1 MSAEHF
7 CKAPILLLLTVTAST
22 LSIAGAFSLQ
32 PIGIPVS
39 SMQMPM
45 TRMSSA
51 FASSSRI
58 HTARCGSVG
67 RNVFPAQSRAGDFT
81 LRPLAQASALHLA
94 ITSSD
99 SSPSSGD
106 NNGDGLSESSTSDSN
121 APRRGIFYPLRAT
134 LRGITGFSLT
144 ALRASLRAATGIS
157 ITSTTKAFVGLFPL
171 WFRYFMQPF
180 LVLYYAPLML
190 MRSWVGE
197 TRTSKAEKRAAHEK
211 LVEGWKHAIEVAE
224 AAQANEYWPI
234 HVDADGNIVTSMP
247 PEPEDV
253 WTQSPLNEAV
263 LESVEVADAIEN
275 E

>member
-1 MSAEHF
+1 MSAEHY
-7 CKAPILLLLTVTAST
+7 CKAPILLLLIVAAST
-22 LSIAGAFSLQ
+22 VPIAGAFS
-32 PIGIPVS
+32 PPMHGKGVPVS
-39 SMQMPM
+39 KMPL
-45 TRMSSA
+45 TRQ
-51 FASSSRI
+51 
-58 HTARCGSVG
+58 T
-67 RNVFPAQSRAGDFT
+67 
-81 LRPLAQASALHLA
+81 SALHLA
-94 ITSSD
+94 ISESSSSSD
-99 SSPSSGD
+99 DNSGND
-106 NNGDGLSESSTSDSN
+106 VSESSTGNTSN
-121 APRRGIFYPLRAT
+121 SRRGIFYPLRAT

-144 ALRASLRAATGIS
+144 ALRTSLRAATGIS

-197 TRTSKAEKRAAHEK
+197 TKTSKAEKRAAHEK

-234 HVDADGNIVTSMP
+234 HVDADGNIVASMP

-253 WTQSPLNEAV
+253 WTQNPLNEAV

>member
-1 MSAEHF
+1 MSAEHY
-7 CKAPILLLLTVTAST
+7 CKAPILLLLIVAAST
-22 LSIAGAFSLQ
+22 VSIAGAFSPPQ
-32 PIGIPVS
+32 IRGKGVPVS
-39 SMQMPM
+39 KMPT
-45 TRMSSA
+45 TRMLSA
-51 FASSSRI
+51 F
-58 HTARCGSVG
+58 TATG
-67 RNVFPAQSRAGDFT
+67 RGPVVRKNVATQT
-81 LRPLAQASALHLA
+81 SALHLA
-94 ITSSD
+94 VSD
-99 SSPSSGD
+99 SSSTSDGSSE
-106 NNGDGLSESSTSDSN
+106 NGVSESSTDNKS
-121 APRRGIFYPLRAT
+121 RRGIFYPLRAT

-144 ALRASLRAATGIS
+144 ALRTSLRAATGIS
-157 ITSTTKAFVGLFPL
+157 ITSTTKAIVGLFPL

-197 TRTSKAEKRAAHEK
+197 TKTSKAEKRAAHEK

-234 HVDADGNIVTSMP
+234 HVDEDGNIVASMP

-253 WTQSPLNEAV
+253 WTQNPLNEAV

>member
-1 MSAEHF
+1 MSAEHY
-7 CKAPILLLLTVTAST
+7 CKAPILLRLIVAVSTV
-22 LSIAGAFSLQ
+22 SIVGAFSPQ
-32 PIGIPVS
+32 HIIRIPAVS
-39 SMQMPM
+39 SSQMPM
-45 TRMSSA
+45 TRMSS
-51 FASSSRI
+51 FDGRQFPGQ
-58 HTARCGSVG
+58 ARSE
-67 RNVFPAQSRAGDFT
+67 DFT
-81 LRPLAQASALHLA
+81 LRPSAQASVLHLA
-94 ITSSD
+94 ISD
-99 SSPSSGD
+99 SSSSSD
-106 NNGDGLSESSTSDSN
+106 DSSENGVSESSTGNKS
-121 APRRGIFYPLRAT
+121 RRGIFYPLRAT

-197 TRTSKAEKRAAHEK
+197 TKTSKAEKRAAHEK

-234 HVDADGNIVTSMP
+234 HVDADGNIVASMP

-253 WTQSPLNEAV
+253 WTQNPLNEAV

-275 E
+275 K